1 MVKFFEKIYN
11 KLVNTSSFLLAI
23 LIHLKKIV
31 TNFLSENFIS
41 YKKIESLHQK
51 FQIDT
56 DKKFETMVNLLKTST
71 SFISENI
78 YEKYI
83 GLHEKCIILE
93 EKLQILISFSQTQN
107 ASISTQFSNICYG
120 LEKINDNFQAILSN
134 INTSINLNQNN
145 AKNLEFK
152 IQEKLSNIEFE
163 EFIKNFEKNN
173 ILISSNLSNISIT
186 LQEYFNSFQSYI
198 TENKKYF
205 DAFKEE
211 IKRKKVLI
219 LIDWPNFFKTWKNL
233 SQKFLNFYDLYS
245 YLVSNYS
252 PSTIETM
259 VFIPDT
265 WNNRDEIL
273 LKKAGFNVQKT
284 VGDVDLDMHQ
294 EGKKL
299 VKELL
304 NTCNLNKVIIC
315 AGDNSYMGLALEI
328 KSFGIPVQILFWD
341 KNLVGHDL
349 SRVVNV
355 IEEIDINYQESV
367 DTQLAG

>member
-1 MVKFFEKIYN
+1 
-11 KLVNTSSFLLAI
+11 
-23 LIHLKKIV
+23 
-31 TNFLSENFIS
+31 
-41 YKKIESLHQK
+41 
-51 FQIDT
+51 
-56 DKKFETMVNLLKTST
+56 
-71 SFISENI
+71 
-78 YEKYI
+78 
-83 GLHEKCIILE
+83 
-93 EKLQILISFSQTQN
+93 
-107 ASISTQFSNICYG
+107 
-120 LEKINDNFQAILSN
+120 
-134 INTSINLNQNN
+134 
-145 AKNLEFK
+145 
-152 IQEKLSNIEFE
+152 
-163 EFIKNFEKNN
+163 
-173 ILISSNLSNISIT
+173 
-186 LQEYFNSFQSYI
+186 
-198 TENKKYF
+198 
-205 DAFKEE
+205 
-211 IKRKKVLI
+211 
-219 LIDWPNFFKTWKNL
+219 
-233 SQKFLNFYDLYS
+233 
-245 YLVSNYS
+245 
-252 PSTIETM
+252 M